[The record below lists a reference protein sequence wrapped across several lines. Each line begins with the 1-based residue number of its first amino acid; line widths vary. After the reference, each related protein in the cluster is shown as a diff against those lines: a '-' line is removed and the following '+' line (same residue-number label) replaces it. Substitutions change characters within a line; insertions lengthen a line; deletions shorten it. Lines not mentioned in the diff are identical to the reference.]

1 MGIRNNEQGLSLVGI
16 LMIVCVL
23 AGLGVGGFFAFRYYQ
38 ENYTGPSK
46 ASLPHDNMDAALI
59 GFTFNML
66 PSLFTKLALINKEIS
81 LINSELARLDA
92 LESNYPQQKSLINP
106 ERMVWE
112 KTKKSL
118 LTVLQSFEK
127 NIEIIY
133 VAYKVNADKGMAL
146 MEMKIPELETSADEV
161 INASQAETS
170 RIKIDP
176 PQTFL
181 EKLETKFLKF
191 LK

>member
-1 MGIRNNEQGLSLVGI
+1 MGLKNNEQGLSLVGI
-16 LMIVCVL
+16 LLIVCVL
-23 AGLGVGGFFAFRYYQ
+23 AGLGAGGFFAFRYYQ

-59 GFTFNML
+59 GFTFNTL
-66 PSLFTKLALINKEIS
+66 PSLYTKLEQINAEIS

-106 ERMVWE
+106 ERMLWE

-118 LTVLQSFEK
+118 LSVLQSFEK

-133 VAYKVNADKGMAL
+133 VADKVNADKGKEL
-146 MEMKIPELETSADEV
+146 MEVKIPELETSAEEV
-161 INASQAETS
+161 INASRAETS
-170 RIKIDP
+170 RIKVDP
-176 PQTFL
+176 PQSLL
-181 EKLETKFLKF
+181 EKLKTKFTK
-191 LK
+191 

>member
-1 MGIRNNEQGLSLVGI
+1 MGFKNNEQGLSLVGI
-16 LMIVCVL
+16 LILVCLL
-23 AGLGVGGFFAFRYYQ
+23 AGLGAGGFFAFRYYQ
-38 ENYTGPSK
+38 GNFKGPSK

-59 GFTFNML
+59 GFTFTML
-66 PSLFTKLALINKEIS
+66 PSLYTKLELINKEIN

-92 LESNYPQQKSLINP
+92 LESNYPQQKNLINP
-106 ERMVWE
+106 ERILWE

-133 VAYKVNADKGMAL
+133 VAYKVNADKGKEL

-161 INASQAETS
+161 IHTSQAETS
-170 RIKIDP
+170 RIKIDS

-181 EKLETKFLKF
+181 EKLKTKFLK
-191 LK
+191 